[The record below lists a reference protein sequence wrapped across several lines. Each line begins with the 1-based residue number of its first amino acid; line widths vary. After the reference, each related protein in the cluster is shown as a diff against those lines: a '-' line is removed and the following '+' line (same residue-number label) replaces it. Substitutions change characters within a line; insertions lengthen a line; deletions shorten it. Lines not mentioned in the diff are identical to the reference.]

1 MKRLSVADALA
12 RMAAPGLAAPAAE
25 QDHEAVSLVVRGGEL
40 IAIVPSG
47 TTDEQVEVQA
57 VVLRGSLRLESE
69 RVLTFQVQVGPSTT
83 AFEDLHTRLHPG
95 HHEAAGDGV
104 PVQTARDIMSREIV
118 TISADM
124 LVEDAARLLAYH
136 NISGMPVED
145 PDGKICGIVSEA
157 DVIGHI
163 GVTVSDVMTPDVIS
177 VRDTASLEAIAKLLA
192 EHRIKRVPVMNDGTL
207 LGMVSRSDIVRA
219 IAARI

>member
-1 MKRLSVADALA
+1 MKRLSVSDALT
-12 RMAAPGLAAPAAE
+12 RMSAPGLPAPPAD
-25 QDHEAVSLVVRGGEL
+25 QSQEAVSLVVRGGEL
-40 IAIVPSG
+40 IAFVPSG
-47 TTDEQVEVQA
+47 TADDQVEAKA

-69 RVLTFQVQVGPSTT
+69 RVLTFQVSVPDGNA
-83 AFEDLHTRLHPG
+83 AFEDLHARLHPS
-95 HHEAAGDGV
+95 HHEAYGPDGLTQV
-104 PVQTARDIMSREIV
+104 ARDIMSREIV
-118 TISADM
+118 TISSDM

-163 GVTVSDVMTPDVIS
+163 GVTVGDVMTPEVIS
-177 VRDTASLEAIAKLLA
+177 VADTATLEQIATLMA
-192 EHRIKRVPVMNDGTL
+192 EHRIKRVPVMNDGSL

-219 IAARI
+219 IAARV